1 MLSFNPPF
9 FYKLCLYT
17 TCSVS
22 VFSSIILFMFIVMF
36 YIPVLS
42 MRPPSLYSPQH
53 WCFSPM
59 SAESVLCL
67 WDLYCSRVS
76 AARSSPTHT
85 QWHSHCSPAIGYS
98 LGEEIER
105 DIHEVCLWRV
115 LLHTPLCVKDS
126 IRVYPG
132 QACPPSHCIVV
143 FMGPSGYSP

>member
-76 AARSSPTHT
+76 AARLSPTHT
-85 QWHSHCSPAIGYS
+85 HTHTHSIGVSPQSMGS
-98 LGEEIER
+98 
-105 DIHEVCLWRV
+105 V
-115 LLHTPLCVKDS
+115 L
-126 IRVYPG
+126 
-132 QACPPSHCIVV
+132 Q
-143 FMGPSGYSP
+143 